1 MQIGLHKI
9 CQGKFS
15 GQIPRIF
22 DFGVELPKGGLCGK
36 ISPKKGETDVE
47 HDLIA
52 AVATGEGRS
61 AIGIIR
67 ISGPG
72 AAACAGTVFTPKDGK
87 PLWEKTPGKL
97 VYGTLR
103 DSENRP
109 LDHILATWS
118 PAGRSY
124 TGEETAELQCHGSP
138 MVLSMAMEALFAHG
152 ARQAGPG
159 EFTRRA
165 FLNGRLDLTQAEAVM
180 DLIDASSPAAARQ
193 AAGQLSGA
201 LFHRVEEVYDGLV
214 DVMAHFHA
222 VLDYPDE
229 DLDPFTAQT
238 VEEAL
243 EKAGTGLTALLD
255 TYGRGRV
262 VREGIPTAIVGRPN
276 VGKSTLLNA
285 LVGYERAIVTDI
297 PGTTRDTV
305 EETCVLGGVLL
316 RLIDTAGLRETADPV
331 ELLGVE
337 RSRQAMEQAELIFA
351 VVDMSA
357 DLTAEDGNMLR
368 AVSESGKPWILVA
381 SKKDLVKNSCSLG
394 LVGGDTPPVE
404 VSALTGEG
412 LDRLGE
418 VVAELFPQGAGETA
432 GDLLTNARQAEA
444 AARAKASVDRAMGA
458 LRAGVTP
465 DALLTDVEEALAAL
479 GELTGKTVREDVTDR
494 IFQRF
499 CVGK

>member
-52 AVATGEGRS
+52 AVATGGGRS
-61 AIGIIR
+61 AIGIVR
-67 ISGPG
+67 LSGPG
-72 AAACAGTVFTPKDGK
+72 AAERAGEIFTPLDGK
-87 PLWEKTPGKL
+87 PLIEHEPGRL
-97 VYGTLR
+97 IYGTLWDR
-103 DSENRP
+103 EGHL
-109 LDHILATWS
+109 LDRVLCTWS
-118 PAGRSY
+118 REGHSY

-201 LFHRVEEVYDGLV
+201 LFRRVEEVYDGLV

-243 EKAGTGLTALLD
+243 ERAGTGLTALLD

-337 RSRQAMEQAELIFA
+337 RSRQAMEGAGLIL
-351 VVDMSA
+351 VVLDMSRPA
-357 DLTAEDGNMLR
+357 AAEDAALIR
-368 AVSESGKPWILVA
+368 EAVSLAPTIIVENKT
-381 SKKDLVKNSCSLG
+381 DLPCVLEWAEE
-394 LVGGDTPPVE
+394 LDQAAAMP
-404 VSALTGEG
+404 VSAKTGEG
-412 LDRLGE
+412 LDELGAL
-418 VVAELFPQGAGETA
+418 VSELFPQGTGETA
-432 GDLLTNARQAEA
+432 GALLTNARQAEA
-444 AARAKASVDRAMGA
+444 AARAKASVDRAMTA

-494 IFQRF
+494 IFRRF